1 MSVHRRTVL
10 TGMLGTSALV
20 AAPAILRAQGAPM
33 KIGFLTVKTG
43 PLASGGIQMEQ
54 GLTLYL
60 KERNNMLA
68 GRPVQLFTGD
78 SGGAPAVARTKM
90 QEFVEKENIACL
102 IGPLATA
109 EALAIDDYIRDKQVP
124 TLSVA
129 AAEDM
134 TQRKAN
140 PWFCR
145 ATSSSAQCSYPMGDY
160 AAKELGYKRAAMIAD
175 DLAYGHELNAGFQR
189 AFEDAGGKVV
199 QKLWP
204 PLNAP
209 DYGSY
214 IAQIKSNI
222 DCLFIGF
229 AGSNGFKFLKQYRE
243 YGGKLPILGGMTAID
258 ESLLQQM
265 GDDGLGCYS
274 TCFYSA
280 QIDTPTN
287 KKFVDGMQRDYKV
300 DPGMYAVVDLHQRR
314 GAGGR
319 AQDDRR
325 PDRGQARADQGV
337 ARKQGRGYRARPGAV
352 RQVRQRDRQRLHPP
366 GREERRPLRECRGE
380 DLSRCQPVLDLRP
393 RGIPQAPRLQSR
405 DLAGQQEY
413 RTVRR
418 KPIAAP
424 CPRAEPRRLIKN
436 KPSRGKMP

>member
-1 MSVHRRTVL
+1 MSFRRRTL
-10 TGMLGTSALV
+10 LKGMLGASALLV
-20 AAPAILRAQGAPM
+20 APAILRAQAGPM

-78 SGGAPAVARTKM
+78 SAGAPAMARTKM
-90 QEFVEKENIACL
+90 QEFLERENIACL

-109 EALAIDDYIRDKQVP
+109 EALAIDDYIRDKQIP

-145 ATSSSAQCSYPMGDY
+145 ATSSSAQCSYPMGDF
-160 AAKELGYKRAAMIAD
+160 AAKELKFKRAAMIAD

-189 AFEDAGGKVV
+189 AFEDSGGKVV

-209 DYGSY
+209 DYGIY
-214 IAQIKSNI
+214 IAQIKSNF

-300 DPGMYAVVDLHQRR
+300 DPGMYASST
-314 GAGGR
+314 
-319 AQDDRR
+319 
-325 PDRGQARADQGV
+325 
-337 ARKQGRGYRARPGAV
+337 YTNGAV
-352 RQVRQRDRQRLHPP
+352 LEAALKSIDAKIENKNALIKA
-366 GREERRPLRECRGE
+366 LRENKVQDTARG
-380 DLSRCQPVLDLRP
+380 PVRFDKYGNVIGNVYIR
-393 RGIPQAPRLQSR
+393 RVEKKG
-405 DLAGQQEY
+405 DCYDNAGVKTYPYVTQFSTYDPDESLNHTHY
-413 RTVRR
+413 KR
-418 KPIAAP
+418 KT
-424 CPRAEPRRLIKN
+424 
-436 KPSRGKMP
+436 